1 MKALINGKILLA
13 DCICKDKV
21 LVIDKKIRGILD
33 SKDFDSSDVGEVID
47 VKGNYISPGFIDIH
61 IHGSGGGDTMD
72 GTLDALKTISNT
84 IVKYGTTGFLPTTMT
99 MDITSIHTSLE
110 TVKKAMGVES
120 PGAKILGAHV
130 EGPFIS
136 KKYKGAQI
144 EDYIIKP
151 DFEIIRNYLNII
163 KIITIA
169 PEIEGSLDFID
180 LVKKSSKMTLSIGH
194 SAATY
199 EETMLAIDAGISHCT
214 HVLNAMNPL
223 HHREIGALGAVLNS
237 KLTCELIADKI
248 HVHPELFRILLK
260 IKGTDKLVLITD
272 AIRGGCLKDGI
283 YELGGQ
289 QVFVNEGRVQLSD
302 GRLAGS
308 VLTLNQGIK
317 NFKEYT
323 SAPLN
328 EIIKL
333 VSLNPARVIGIEQE
347 KGSIEI
353 GKDADIVVFDDEIEV
368 KMVFVEGNEK
378 WRVSDARVI

>member
-1 MKALINGKILLA
+1 MTGVQTCALPI
-13 DCICKDKV
+13 
-21 LVIDKKIRGILD
+21 
-33 SKDFDSSDVGEVID
+33 
-47 VKGNYISPGFIDIH
+47 
-61 IHGSGGGDTMD
+61 
-72 GTLDALKTISNT
+72 
-84 IVKYGTTGFLPTTMT
+84 
-99 MDITSIHTSLE
+99 
-110 TVKKAMGVES
+110 
-120 PGAKILGAHV
+120 
-130 EGPFIS
+130 
-136 KKYKGAQI
+136 
-144 EDYIIKP
+144 
-151 DFEIIRNYLNII
+151 
-163 KIITIA
+163 
-169 PEIEGSLDFID
+169 
-180 LVKKSSKMTLSIGH
+180 
-194 SAATY
+194 
-199 EETMLAIDAGISHCT
+199 
-214 HVLNAMNPL
+214 
-223 HHREIGALGAVLNS
+223 LGAVLNS